1 MKLKSLVMMI
11 LGIVITAQT
20 YADPKVD
27 KPTKDHQSVLNCF
40 VKSYLNTDYKMLKEV
55 LSRDAVFTSN
65 RYEEVVN
72 HDAEDILALMKQ
84 NNGVK
89 QENCQVNSTVL
100 SQSDAIVIAR
110 VDVHY
115 ELFEGDQQNF
125 VVIEKNK
132 AGEWRIT
139 KVYKIF
145 VPSEKARKVIAKN

>member
-1 MKLKSLVMMI
+1 MKLKSFVTLV
-11 LGIVITAQT
+11 LGIIFTTQVFAAQK
-20 YADPKVD
+20 PE
-27 KPTKDHQSVLNCF
+27 KPTKNHQSVLNCF
-40 VKSYLNTDYKMLKEV
+40 MQSYLNSDYKLLKDI
-55 LSRDAVFTSN
+55 LSKDAVFTSN
-65 RYEEVVN
+65 RIEEVIH
-72 HDAEDILALMKQ
+72 HDADEVLSFMKK
-84 NNGVK
+84 NNGVV
-89 QENCQVNSTVL
+89 QEHCKMRSTVL

-145 VPSEKARKVIAKN
+145 ASKENQKKVIAR